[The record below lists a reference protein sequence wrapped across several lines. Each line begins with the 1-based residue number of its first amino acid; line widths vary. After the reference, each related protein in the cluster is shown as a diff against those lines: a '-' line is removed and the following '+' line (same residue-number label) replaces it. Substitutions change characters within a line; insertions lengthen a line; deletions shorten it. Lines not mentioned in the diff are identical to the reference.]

1 VAIDLNKGEIL
12 WSVANGDGP
21 RDHPAIKYLNLPP
34 LGQPGRA
41 APMLTGTLVFL
52 GEGGNGGGVLA
63 LPPWGG
69 GKKLRAYDKASGAV
83 VWEMELPGGTIGAPM
98 AYMMDGVQYI
108 VVAVSWKDMA
118 PELIAL
124 SLPRK

>member
-1 VAIDLNKGEIL
+1 
-12 WSVANGDGP
+12 
-21 RDHPAIKYLNLPP
+21 
-34 LGQPGRA
+34 
-41 APMLTGTLVFL
+41 MLTGTLVFL

-69 GKKLRAYDKASGAV
+69 GKKFRAYDKASGAV